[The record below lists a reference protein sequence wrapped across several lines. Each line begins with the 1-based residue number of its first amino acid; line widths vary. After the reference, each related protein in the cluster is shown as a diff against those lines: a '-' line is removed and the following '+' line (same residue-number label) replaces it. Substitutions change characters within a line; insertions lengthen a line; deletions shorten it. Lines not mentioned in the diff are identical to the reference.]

1 MNKEGKEQEKII
13 IEGAVKGENGLRIK
27 IISQCP
33 VCNHI
38 ACIMEES
45 TKPINFRPE
54 HIELTYGSWEKIL
67 KAVCNIC
74 DKKETNKA
82 ALTQQLTA

>member
-1 MNKEGKEQEKII
+1 MNKEKKEQEKII
-13 IEGAVKGENGLRIK
+13 IEGTVKGENGLRIK

-33 VCNHI
+33 ACNHI
-38 ACIMEES
+38 ACIMDES

-54 HIELTYGSWEKIL
+54 HIEFTYGNQEQIL
-67 KAVCNIC
+67 QAVCSVC
-74 DKKETNKA
+74 SKA